1 MFTPPLNQDD
11 LNKVKQLLVAL
22 NNKLPLSV
30 DASIAP
36 FSTTFETTIE
46 ITGKRARTKDYYTIF
61 KTPQGVTYLRT
72 FIAG

>member
-1 MFTPPLNQDD
+1 MFTPPLSQDD

-36 FSTTFETTIE
+36 FSTTSE
-46 ITGKRARTKDYYTIF
+46 ITVEITDKRARTKDYYTIF
-61 KTPQGVTYLRT
+61 KTQHGVTYLRT